1 MFSQPAPASAGSP
14 TCRPSVPGSGS
25 GPSSV
30 RSLSPDALRLT
41 NLHVDPDNR
50 HRRPAFR
57 RHHDVSDLDPG
68 LSTLAHRS
76 LGKQCVRQPERRH
89 GRVWRWNGKRS
100 WPYLAAKNSSG
111 AWLPAGESRRED
123 RTTFPRPATPVRKM
137 ARAKIVTPVHRV
149 LLPGPDSAPRPRAP
163 LRRRPRRR
171 WGPRIT
177 RPPGNRCGSQ
187 DPSRPRPSR

>member
-57 RHHDVSDLDPG
+57 RHHDVSDFDPG
-68 LSTLAHRS
+68 LSTHAHRS
-76 LGKQCVRQPERRH
+76 LGKQCARQPERGH
-89 GRVWRWNGKRS
+89 GRVWRWSGKRS
-100 WPYLAAKNSSG
+100 WPYLAATILPERNLGGEMVRFPLPRSQRRGHPAVVLASLREPVARRSPTVIPYGKKPKSG
-111 AWLPAGESRRED
+111 QM
-123 RTTFPRPATPVRKM
+123 VRKCAQGT
-137 ARAKIVTPVHRV
+137 ARVDTPRQGQNFKRIACAAK
-149 LLPGPDSAPRPRAP
+149 
-163 LRRRPRRR
+163 RRR
-171 WGPRIT
+171 
-177 RPPGNRCGSQ
+177 
-187 DPSRPRPSR
+187 